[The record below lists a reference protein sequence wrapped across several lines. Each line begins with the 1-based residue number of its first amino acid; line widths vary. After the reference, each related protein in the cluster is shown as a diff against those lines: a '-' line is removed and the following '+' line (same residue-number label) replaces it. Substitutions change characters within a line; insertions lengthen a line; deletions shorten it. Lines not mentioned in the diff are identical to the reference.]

1 MPSFGNGFFNGGYA
15 DGYEGARKTTLAEE
29 ELATN
34 TKLKERALTLEE
46 SNAKRAG
53 SLDLL
58 KQADSEIEKIYGIM
72 QETAQAQIMAGAP
85 PEKMKGA
92 VDSLAQHAVDL
103 YHATGRD
110 PSMFLARK
118 DALLSNPLGTTAD
131 TPDAKNYQFY
141 AASELAA
148 GRKPMDFEPYQQSLK
163 RAGATNNSVVMNGE
177 NSFAKGLG
185 EKISGKLVEQRDG
198 ALEASDMLRDN
209 TEARKLLKDGVITGT
224 AADYKVSFG
233 KALKLAGINFAEDE
247 IANTEAFAASRAQVV
262 GKIIK
267 LFGAGTGLS
276 DADRDYATQAAAG
289 KITLNE
295 ASIKKILDMSDRAS
309 RNVLKRYN
317 KDAKKVQERL
327 IDKEGN
333 SMIPFDLTVEEPG
346 DPILDEARDAIAK
359 GVPREAVIKRLQ
371 DNKVQFDPKDL

>member
-1 MPSFGNGFFNGGYA
+1 
-15 DGYEGARKTTLAEE
+15 
-29 ELATN
+29 
-34 TKLKERALTLEE
+34 
-46 SNAKRAG
+46 
-53 SLDLL
+53 
-58 KQADSEIEKIYGIM
+58 
-72 QETAQAQIMAGAP
+72 
-85 PEKMKGA
+85 
-92 VDSLAQHAVDL
+92 
-103 YHATGRD
+103 
-110 PSMFLARK
+110 
-118 DALLSNPLGTTAD
+118 
-131 TPDAKNYQFY
+131 
-141 AASELAA
+141 
-148 GRKPMDFEPYQQSLK
+148 
-163 RAGATNNSVVMNGE
+163 
-177 NSFAKGLG
+177 
-185 EKISGKLVEQRDG
+185 
-198 ALEASDMLRDN
+198 MLRDN